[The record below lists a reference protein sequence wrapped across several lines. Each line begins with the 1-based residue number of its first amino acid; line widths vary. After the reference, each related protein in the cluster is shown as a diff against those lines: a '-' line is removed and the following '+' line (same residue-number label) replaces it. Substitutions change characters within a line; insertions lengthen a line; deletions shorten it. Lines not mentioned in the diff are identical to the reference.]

1 MHVRTDRAEVCMNT
15 RTLGK
20 PFREEARTTPTWI
33 HGVVAGI
40 AGASTIAAFFL
51 VVDILAGRPLWTPT
65 ALGALFLRG
74 EVLAGT
80 APAEPVLVVGYTA
93 LHALGFVGIGLPA
106 AYLLQVPRRVSRPA
120 VLLVALGLFAAL
132 EAFTVAM
139 GLIFVPELAR
149 ELGVGRVAVANALA
163 AIVMSAGLTGAAIRG
178 R

>member
-1 MHVRTDRAEVCMNT
+1 MHT
-15 RTLGK
+15 RTQEL
-20 PFREEARTTPTWI
+20 PSTEDARTTPTWV
-33 HGVVAGI
+33 HGIVAGI
-40 AGASTIAAFFL
+40 AGALTIAVFFL

-74 EVLAGT
+74 EVLPGN
-80 APAEPVLVVGYTA
+80 APAEPGLVVAYTA
-93 LHALGFVGIGLPA
+93 MHAMGFVGIGLPA

-120 VLLVALGLFAAL
+120 VLVVALVLFAAL

-149 ELGVGRVAVANALA
+149 ELGAGRVAVANALA
-163 AIVMSAGLTGAAIRG
+163 AIVMSAGLTGVAIRG